1 MDDKSKRNLAIFF
14 LVLLFLVA
22 VALLVVYLVKK
33 HNDNKPKPPQPPPP
47 PPPPSPS
54 PSPGNKSSVLE
65 NICSKFGIRDCTS
78 KGLMEFLK
86 NESKTNFK
94 KLKTL
99 CPNLN
104 FSNLFPFIVALLEAI
119 ANQSDVKAPLV
130 NLIKFLE
137 SQCPGVSPGQRMMM
151 NNRNSKEMY
160 SNDSCGCGC

>member
-33 HNDNKPKPPQPPPP
+33 HNDNKPKPPQPPPQP
-47 PPPPSPS
+47 PPPP

-78 KGLMEFLK
+78 KGLVEFLK
-86 NESKTNFK
+86 NESKTEFK

-104 FSNLFPFIVALLEAI
+104 FSNLSLLIFALGEAI
-119 ANQSDVKAPLV
+119 AKRSDVKAPLV
-130 NLIKFLE
+130 NLIKSLE